1 MINEFDLDTETLASV
16 TEQPRKSPIYW
27 KHSPIYWPA
36 LSSQQAAREIPL
48 KFVSDKVDIT
58 ILSPNEWWEFLSLLY
73 HRKYQRPPEHLMMPP
88 SDPLVLCAELG
99 ITAYVK
105 NYNHDTYL
113 VLPEYRKHLMTL
125 LSGDYF
131 RHRHPQ
137 ILTLGLGALS
147 IETDISLATHVI
159 SSVEILIGES
169 LHMLQYL
176 INDEQLLS
184 QLGLGHLS
192 LLAQSITTAGASLS
206 LEESFPVSLC
216 VGLGLVLVSIVSPVW
231 ETERKTRFSQA
242 MVDKMSELV
251 ISEAE
256 LPE

>member
-1 MINEFDLDTETLASV
+1 MSNEFDLDTETSACV
-16 TEQPRKSPIYW
+16 TEKSRKRPIYW

-36 LSSQQAAREIPL
+36 LSSQQAARDIPL
-48 KFVSDKVDIT
+48 KYISDRVDIT

-73 HRKYQRPPEHLMMPP
+73 HRKYQRSPEHPTIP
-88 SDPLVLCAELG
+88 SYDPLKLCAELD

-105 NYNHDTYL
+105 TYNHNTYL
-113 VLPEYRKHLMTL
+113 VLPGYRKHLTTL

-147 IETDISLATHVI
+147 IEIDISLATHVI

-184 QLGLGHLS
+184 QLGLGHES
-192 LLAQSITTAGASLS
+192 LLAQSITAAGASLS
-206 LEESFPVSLC
+206 LEESFPVSLY
-216 VGLGLVLVSIVSPVW
+216 VGLGLVLVSVASPVW
-231 ETERKTRFSQA
+231 ETERKTIFSQA

>member
-1 MINEFDLDTETLASV
+1 
-16 TEQPRKSPIYW
+16 
-27 KHSPIYWPA
+27 
-36 LSSQQAAREIPL
+36 
-48 KFVSDKVDIT
+48 
-58 ILSPNEWWEFLSLLY
+58 
-73 HRKYQRPPEHLMMPP
+73 
-88 SDPLVLCAELG
+88 
-99 ITAYVK
+99 
-105 NYNHDTYL
+105 
-113 VLPEYRKHLMTL
+113 MTL
-125 LSGDYF
+125 LAGDYF

-147 IETDISLATHVI
+147 IEADVSLATHVI

-184 QLGLGHLS
+184 QLGLGHVS

-231 ETERKTRFSQA
+231 ETDRKTIFAQA

>member
-1 MINEFDLDTETLASV
+1 MINEFDLDTETSACV
-16 TEQPRKSPIYW
+16 TKKTRKGPIYW

-58 ILSPNEWWEFLSLLY
+58 ILSPKEWWEFLSLLY
-73 HRKYQRPPEHLMMPP
+73 SRKHRRSPDHRKMSP
-88 SDPLVLCAELG
+88 DPLALCAELG
-99 ITAYVK
+99 ITAYVTT
-105 NYNHDTYL
+105 YNRETYL
-113 VLPEYRKHLMTL
+113 VLPGYRKHLMTL
-125 LSGDYF
+125 LAGDYF

-147 IETDISLATHVI
+147 IEADVSLATHVI

-184 QLGLGHLS
+184 QLGLWHVS

-216 VGLGLVLVSIVSPVW
+216 VGLGLVLVSVASPVW
-231 ETERKTRFSQA
+231 ETDRKTIFAQA

>member
-1 MINEFDLDTETLASV
+1 MSNEFDLDVETSEIVTETSR
-16 TEQPRKSPIYW
+16 ERPIYW

-36 LSSQQAAREIPL
+36 LSSHQAAREIPL
-48 KFVSDKVDIT
+48 KFVSDKADIT

-73 HRKYQRPPEHLMMPP
+73 SRKHQRRLEPHP
-88 SDPLVLCAELG
+88 DPVRLCEALG
-99 ITAYVK
+99 ITAYVRT
-105 NYNHDTYL
+105 YNHETYL
-113 VLPEYRKHLMTL
+113 VLPGYRKHLMTL

-159 SSVEILIGES
+159 ASVDILIGES
-169 LHMLQYL
+169 LPMLQYL

-184 QLGLGHLS
+184 ELGLCHAS
-192 LLAQSITTAGASLS
+192 LLVQSIVTAGASLS

-216 VGLGLVLVSIVSPVW
+216 VGLGLVLVSVASPVW
-231 ETERKTRFSQA
+231 ETDRKAIFSQA